1 MEAFYFLRAFLTINK
16 LSKIC
21 TLVLSFQTNSIL
33 RRTPQKTALLSLCKN
48 VSTKFPKGMNGRLF
62 QDANCADSIHT
73 SENLYLET
81 KKEVLLYPAWG
92 AVTGAAG
99 SVWSPSHC
107 YNGSSFK
114 FLFMCMFGKSW
125 CVPFARRCRRRP
137 EEGVISSMSGLTH
150 GCEPGVDVG
159 NWTWVLQKSSK
170 CF

>member
-1 MEAFYFLRAFLTINK
+1 MYPCLCVHIKTIWKHQLWLSPNSGIMEAFYFLRAFLIINK

-33 RRTPQKTALLSLCKN
+33 RRTPQKTVLLFLCKN
-48 VSTKFPKGMNGRLF
+48 VSNKFPKGTNRRLI

-81 KKEVLLYPAWG
+81 KKEVLSYPARG
-92 AVTGAAG
+92 ALTGDAG

-114 FLFMCMFGKSW
+114 ILFIMCMFGTSW
-125 CVPFARRCRRRP
+125 CVPFARRCLRRP
-137 EEGVISSMSGLTH
+137 
-150 GCEPGVDVG
+150 
-159 NWTWVLQKSSK
+159 
-170 CF
+170 